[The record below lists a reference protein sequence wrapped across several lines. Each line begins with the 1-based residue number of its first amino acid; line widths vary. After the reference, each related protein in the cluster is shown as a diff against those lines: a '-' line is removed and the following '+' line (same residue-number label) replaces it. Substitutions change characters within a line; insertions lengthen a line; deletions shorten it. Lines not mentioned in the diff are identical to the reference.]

1 MHNGRRP
8 AFPSLTSSSN
18 FLYIGTVDLIWWPYT
33 TLAGDIPCPVVV
45 FLHPSNLWPSV
56 TQQWPIIIHVTC
68 PCGRDHQMFHTFDRR
83 PSWQSIYVDH
93 DKFPVYVE
101 DIHPHTFEWPWRRCV
116 SLYDGLRSWHLSH
129 RLTKFVMIFVIPVQ
143 YTAWI
148 FLLVRFFFV
157 CLHVMDE
164 ANLKPPSFHQ

>member
-8 AFPSLTSSSN
+8 AFPSLTSSSHLRPIFVPSSSN
-18 FLYIGTVDLIWWPYT
+18 FLCIGTVDLIWWPYT

-56 TQQWPIIIHVTC
+56 KKQWPIIIHVTY

-101 DIHPHTFEWPWRRCV
+101 DTHPHTFEWPWRRCV
-116 SLYDGLRSWHLSH
+116 SLYDGLRSWLCHIASPSSRWYLWFPSN
-129 RLTKFVMIFVIPVQ
+129 I
-143 YTAWI
+143 
-148 FLLVRFFFV
+148 LLGFS
-157 CLHVMDE
+157 L
-164 ANLKPPSFHQ
+164 